1 MTAGQVPGEAA
12 GMGWPTAPAHGRNVT
27 SIAIRDRIGAATGA
41 AFVALILV
49 GNQMASGGPAE
60 SAHPTGEEV
69 LRDVAH
75 QASSA
80 TFTAGFVAAATGLH
94 RAALVGRPTAY
105 IGLALGAAG
114 GRTAEPR
121 VTVSA

>member
-1 MTAGQVPGEAA
+1 M
-12 GMGWPTAPAHGRNVT
+12 
-27 SIAIRDRIGAATGA
+27 SITIPDRIGGATGA

-75 QASSA
+75 QAC
-80 TFTAGFVAAATGLH
+80 
-94 RAALVGRPTAY
+94 
-105 IGLALGAAG
+105 
-114 GRTAEPR
+114 
-121 VTVSA
+121 